1 MFQGTPNQKRYYQ
14 THEFKESQV
23 AIPGHITSK
32 PNNQLVYSNA
42 PTLA

>member
-1 MFQGTPNQKRYYQ
+1 MFQGTLNKKRYYR
-14 THEFKESQV
+14 TKEFNESQV